1 MGGSRWLDRCR
12 RPALLLVAGHTG
24 FCALLGLGVWAGL
37 PYSAAVILVGP
48 VLGAAATCEGRV
60 YPALLPQTA
69 AAALFAIF
77 LRAPNRSEALV
88 AFLGLGVTVL
98 LLSELLFR
106 ISQDH
111 RRTMKALRR
120 RTEVQQ
126 ALHSAV
132 LGLLQGHNVDTLLE
146 EILRRACALLDTPH
160 GDLFLVEGD
169 HLRCRVALGAL
180 RWMQETGFRMAKG
193 RGIAGRVWE
202 TGKPLLVTDYGQWR
216 ERLPDPRLAFTR
228 HAVGIP
234 LVVDQQVKGVVVVA
248 RDTDPPFTP
257 EDLALMEQL
266 GELASLVLQN
276 ASLYRTV
283 QEEVEQRREAEEKL
297 RRRTELLMA
306 LQATTEEL
314 VKGLDP
320 QRLLEAILHRAC
332 GLLNAE
338 HGSLLLVEGDVLRG
352 RIGIGDMRWVGEEGL
367 VVRKG
372 EGMTGR
378 VWETGQPLVVEDYAR
393 WPGRL
398 PISRLDEIHPTV
410 AVPLKIREEVAGVFV
425 IGRRDPG
432 KVFTEEEIAVILRFA
447 QVASL
452 ALQNAS
458 LFQAAQ
464 EELEQRQKAE
474 ARLEQRTRLLE
485 ALHRVTEG
493 LLSALDPERL
503 LEAIAQGACEL
514 LRTPHCNLFL
524 VEGEVLRCRVALGN
538 MGWTRTEPL
547 QIPKGQ
553 GLAGRVWE
561 TGLPVVVED
570 YPHWPG
576 RLPDPRFHGVY
587 HSVGVPIVVQGEVAG
602 VLNLAREDPG
612 DPFTAEEVAVLAQFA
627 HLASLV
633 LHSARLR
640 AEAETAARAV
650 EAQRAFYE
658 EILNNVQTDIAVFD
672 PQLRYVY
679 VNPSAIRDPELRQW
693 IVGRDDH
700 DYCRRKG
707 RDPALAVQR
716 QEYMR
721 RAMEERRVLEYEET
735 IPTPS
740 GEERYFLRRICPI
753 LDAEGKVV
761 RLIGYG
767 IDITDRKRMELH
779 LAHMALH
786 DTLTGLANRTLF
798 LDRLRQALERT
809 HRTGTR
815 VAVLFV
821 DLDRFKL
828 INDSLGH
835 AAGDQLL
842 VEASRRFQE
851 CLRSTD
857 TLARLAGDEFVVLAE
872 VQDPTDPARIAERLI
887 EALRPPF
894 LLNGEEVYMTTSI
907 GIAVGD
913 WTRRPEDLL
922 READTA
928 MYRAK
933 ASGRNR
939 YQYFEE
945 AMHREA
951 VRQLHL
957 EGELRRAMERG
968 EFVLHYQPV
977 VRLRDQVPVE
987 MEALIRW
994 RHPRNGLQLPA
1005 DFLEAAE
1012 HAGLGPALGA
1022 WVLGE
1027 ACRQARRWATQIP
1040 QPPMVSVNLSASQLR
1055 DPLLPDRLL
1064 TALQTTGASPQNLRL
1079 EISERV
1085 LVSLPPEALNF
1096 LERLSSLEIGFHVDD
1111 FHNALAPDLFH
1122 RLPVRAVKVPWS
1134 AISTS
1139 PDPQQVTHRLLTG
1152 VQDLRVS
1159 VVVKGIEDPEVLVE
1173 VSAMGFEYAE
1183 GFAIARPMDPEAAT
1197 AYLLGLAGR

>member
-12 RPALLLVAGHTG
+12 RQPLLLVAGHTG
-24 FCALLGLGVWAGL
+24 LCALLGLGVWAGL

-88 AFLGLGVTVL
+88 AFLGLGVTVV

-132 LGLLQGHNVDTLLE
+132 LGLLQGHDVDTLLE

-216 ERLPDPRLAFTR
+216 ERLPDPRLGFTR

-234 LVVDQQVKGVVVVA
+234 LVVNQEVKGVVVVA

-276 ASLYRTV
+276 ASL
-283 QEEVEQRREAEEKL
+283 
-297 RRRTELLMA
+297 
-306 LQATTEEL
+306 
-314 VKGLDP
+314 
-320 QRLLEAILHRAC
+320 
-332 GLLNAE
+332 
-338 HGSLLLVEGDVLRG
+338 
-352 RIGIGDMRWVGEEGL
+352 
-367 VVRKG
+367 
-372 EGMTGR
+372 
-378 VWETGQPLVVEDYAR
+378 
-393 WPGRL
+393 
-398 PISRLDEIHPTV
+398 
-410 AVPLKIREEVAGVFV
+410 
-425 IGRRDPG
+425 
-432 KVFTEEEIAVILRFA
+432 
-447 QVASL
+447 
-452 ALQNAS
+452 
-458 LFQAAQ
+458 FQAAQ
-464 EELEQRQKAE
+464 EELEQRKKAE
-474 ARLEQRTRLLE
+474 ARLQQRTRLLE

-503 LEAIAQGACEL
+503 LESIAQGACEL

-524 VEGEVLRCRVALGN
+524 VEGDVLRCRVALGN
-538 MGWTRTEPL
+538 MEWTRTEPL

-587 HSVGVPIVVQGEVAG
+587 HSVGVPIVVWGEVAG

-658 EILNNVQTDIAVFD
+658 EILNNVQTDIVVFD

-700 DYCRRKG
+700 DYCRHKG
-707 RDPALAVQR
+707 RDPALAVRR
-716 QEYMR
+716 QEYLR

-735 IPTPS
+735 VPTPS
-740 GEERYFLRRICPI
+740 GEERYFLRRICPV

-767 IDITDRKRMELH
+767 MDITDRKRMELQ

-786 DTLTGLANRTLF
+786 DALTGLANRTLF

-857 TLARLAGDEFVVLAE
+857 TLGRLAGDEFVVLAE
-872 VQDPTDPARIAERLI
+872 VQDPTDPARIAERLD

-1012 HAGLGPALGA
+1012 RAGLGPALGA

-1064 TALQTTGASPQNLRL
+1064 TALQNTGASPQNLRL

-1122 RLPVRAVKVPWS
+1122 RLSVRAVKVPWA

-1139 PDPQQVTHRLLTG
+1139 PDPQQATHRLLTG